1 MHPYIRCKGK
11 RTCMVDVDVL
21 SWASASSSA
30 SRATCKRCSRSRI
43 RAAESSPPCCCRLS
57 TARVSEWLYHTFIYT
72 KNGVK
77 DKGACRLHE
86 WKVNNIDRLE
96 WLRWYIYVRYT
107 EPHTSVRLTARSR
120 SHASWRAASASCRVN
135 ICDARRVI
143 STCNAAFCSSNASS
157 MTEILASNYMSKELV
172 LKAIRLLDW
181 DGERDARNIIL
192 LWTVHLW
199 EIELAHT
206 YKHEQTEKE
215 NERVRIRE
223 GENR

>member
-157 MTEILASNYMSKELV
+157 ITEILASNYMSKELV
-172 LKAIRLLDW
+172 LKAISVVGLRRRTRCT
-181 DGERDARNIIL
+181 EYNIIMNSL
-192 LWTVHLW
+192 FVRDRVGTHIQTWTDREREW
-199 EIELAHT
+199 ESAH
-206 YKHEQTEKE
+206 K
-215 NERVRIRE
+215 RG
-223 GENR
+223 GE